1 MQYTIKKGNHFA
13 SPYNIKWHKG
23 DTLRY
28 RATFDRR
35 CYYDTLPE
43 GQEGDWN
50 KLGYWFHL
58 HPWYKGVC
66 HVWRWVNIDGKRVFQ
81 IGYYWHDKSW
91 KYSGSG
97 VLLTMAYDTPQNPFP
112 LRIIVRCEI
121 NIMPEIVMFGA
132 SIGEYESYYPIS
144 MTARLTCLQPPYF
157 GGQATAP
164 HDMGVT
170 IEML

>member
-28 RATFDRR
+28 LATFDRR

-43 GQEGDWN
+43 GHEGDWN

-81 IGYYWHDKSW
+81 IGYYWHDKSL

-97 VLLTMAYDTPQNPFP
+97 VLLTIRFDTIPDS
-112 LRIIVRCEI
+112 VAVSCEI
-121 NIMPEIVMFGA
+121 SQIVSGVYFRAEYGKQTA
-132 SIGEYESYYPIS
+132 SYIIG

-164 HDMGVT
+164 HDMGIT
-170 IEML
+170 IDMF